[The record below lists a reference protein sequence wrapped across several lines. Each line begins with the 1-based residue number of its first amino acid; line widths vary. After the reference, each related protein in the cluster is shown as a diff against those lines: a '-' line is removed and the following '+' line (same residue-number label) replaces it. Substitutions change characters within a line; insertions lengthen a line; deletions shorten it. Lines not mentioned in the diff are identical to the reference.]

1 MKALQEPPHPPRK
14 DPDMLT
20 TEAAEQYLGSLAA
33 EGRSPHTVAAYRRDL
48 KVFCQFTGDIVIEA
62 VTPAL
67 LQKFMGSSG
76 VQVGPSGVQRAPASI
91 NRYRVTLKA
100 LFAWAEARWL
110 VPRNPTAIL
119 KCRRHRALPPQVL
132 TQAEVE
138 RVITFPYAG
147 RCAER
152 DRALIT
158 FMLTTGCRLG
168 ETVELDTCDIDTQHL
183 TATLRS
189 PKGGDPER
197 VPLSRKCL
205 TVLATCL
212 GWDTQEN
219 RPLFRTG
226 GGQRISR
233 RQVQRIVA
241 YRIQEAGIT
250 KPITAHT
257 LRHTFATRLYNQT
270 GDIRLVQTALR
281 HEHLSTTEVYAHLDP
296 VRLRLAVN
304 APA

>member
-1 MKALQEPPHPPRK
+1 MKLTAATSEFLQ
-14 DPDMLT
+14 
-20 TEAAEQYLGSLAA
+20 SLEA
-33 EGRSPHTVAAYRRDL
+33 EGRSPHTTAAYRRDL
-48 KVFCQFTGDIVIEA
+48 AVFAAFAGNLELDA

-67 LQKFMGSSG
+67 LQRFMADHS
-76 VQVGPSGVQRAPASI
+76 VQVAPSGAPRAKASV

-100 LFAWAEARWL
+100 LFGWAEARWL

-119 KCRRHRALPPQVL
+119 KCRRHRGLPPQVL

-138 RVITFPYAG
+138 RVITFPYTG
-147 RCAER
+147 RHAER
-152 DRALIT
+152 DRAIIT

-168 ETVELDTCDIDTQHL
+168 ETVELDTRDIDTEQL
-183 TATLRS
+183 TATLRT

-197 VPLSRKCL
+197 VPLSQKCL
-205 TVLATCL
+205 TVLDTCL
-212 GWDTQEN
+212 DWDTQES
-219 RPLFRTG
+219 RPLFRTRG
-226 GGQRISR
+226 DQRISR
-233 RQVQRIVA
+233 RQVQRIVV
-241 YRIQEAGIT
+241 YRMQEAGIT

-296 VRLRLAVN
+296 VRLRQAVN